1 MTSTMTGMETAALVI
16 MQMSPAHAAQVLRQ
30 FSEEE
35 AEEIAAE
42 IIRLRKVEDGHA
54 EAAITEFHARTRSG
68 RADTR
73 GGRDAAASLLE
84 TAFGEER
91 AAGLL
96 DRAVSTAGGHSF
108 EFMDNVDPSNVSRVL
123 DGEAPGTI
131 ALVLAHLRPEVAS
144 HVLGAFGTSIR
155 ADIAQALATMGTPN
169 PEIVEIVA
177 ETLRQRIRSAVAP
190 ADSTEVTGGVQP
202 LVDIVKRSDVAAEYE
217 LLEELEKRDPALAE
231 EMRSRMLNFGDI
243 VKFEDRDVQQIIRGL
258 DASALATALHGADEV
273 IAELVR
279 ANMSERNRE
288 LLDDEITLLT
298 KVRKTAVVE
307 ARAEIVKQMR
317 ELESTGAI
325 AVKEEGD
332 GASDDDEDEAGDVA

>member
-1 MTSTMTGMETAALVI
+1 MSTMTGMETAALVI
-16 MQMSPAHAAQVLRQ
+16 MQMSPGHAAQVMRQ
-30 FSEEE
+30 FSEAE
-35 AEEIAAE
+35 AEEIATE

-73 GGRDAAASLLE
+73 GGRDAAALLLE
-84 TAFGEER
+84 SAFGEER
-91 AAGLL
+91 AAGLI
-96 DRAVSTAGGHSF
+96 DRAVSSAGGHSF
-108 EFMDNVDPSNVSRVL
+108 EFMDSVDPSHVSRVL

-131 ALVLAHLRPEVAS
+131 ALVLAHLRPEAAS
-144 HVLGAFGTSIR
+144 HVLGTFTTSIR
-155 ADIAQALATMGTPN
+155 ADIAQALATMGTPS

-217 LLEELEKRDPALAE
+217 LLEELERRDPALAE

-258 DASALATALHGADEV
+258 DATALATALHGADETV
-273 IAELVR
+273 AELVR

-307 ARAEIVKQMR
+307 ARAEIVKAMR
-317 ELESTGAI
+317 ELESSGTIAI
-325 AVKEEGD
+325 KEEGD
-332 GASDDDEDEAGDVA
+332 GESAEDEDDDVA

>member
-177 ETLRQRIRSAVAP
+177 ETLRQRIRSAAAP

>member
-1 MTSTMTGMETAALVI
+1 MTTTMTGMETAALVI

>member
-1 MTSTMTGMETAALVI
+1 MSTMTGIETAALVI
-16 MQMSPAHAAQVLRQ
+16 MQMSQGHAAQVMRQ
-30 FSEEE
+30 FSEAE

-68 RADTR
+68 RADTK
-73 GGRDAAASLLE
+73 GGRDAAALLLE
-84 TAFGEER
+84 SAFGEER
-91 AAGLL
+91 AAGLM
-96 DRAVSTAGGHSF
+96 DRAASAAGGSF
-108 EFMDNVDPSNVSRVL
+108 EFMDTVDPSHVARVL
-123 DGEAPGTI
+123 DGEAPGTV

-144 HVLGAFGTSIR
+144 HVLGTFSTSIR

-169 PEIVEIVA
+169 AEIVEIVA

-217 LLEELEKRDPALAE
+217 LLEELERRDPALAE
-231 EMRSRMLNFGDI
+231 DMRSRMLNFGDL

-258 DASALATALHGADEV
+258 DASALAIALHEAEPAL
-273 IAELVR
+273 AELIR

-288 LLDDEITLLT
+288 LLDDEISLLT
-298 KVRKTAVVE
+298 KVRKTQVIE
-307 ARAEIVKQMR
+307 ARAEIVKAMR
-317 ELESTGAI
+317 ELESSGTI
-325 AVKEEGD
+325 AVKEEGE
-332 GASDDDEDEAGDVA
+332 GGDDVD

>member
-1 MTSTMTGMETAALVI
+1 MSTMTGMETAALVI
-16 MQMSPAHAAQVLRQ
+16 MQMSQAHAAQVLRQ
-30 FSEEE
+30 FSEAE

-73 GGRDAAASLLE
+73 GGRDAAATLLDA
-84 TAFGEER
+84 AFGEER
-91 AAGLL
+91 AAGLM
-96 DRAVSTAGGHSF
+96 DRAASAAGGHSF
-108 EFMDNVDPSNVSRVL
+108 EFMDAVEPSHVHRVL

-144 HVLGAFGTSIR
+144 HVLGAFGTGAR
-155 ADIAQALATMGTPN
+155 ADIAQALATMGTPS
-169 PEIVEIVA
+169 PEVVEIVA

-217 LLEELEKRDPALAE
+217 LLEELERRDPALAE
-231 EMRSRMLNFGDI
+231 EMRSRMLNFGDL
-243 VKFEDRDVQQIIRGL
+243 VKFEDRDVQQVIRGL
-258 DASALATALHGADEV
+258 DASALATALHGADEAIV
-273 IAELVR
+273 ELVR

-288 LLDDEITLLT
+288 LLDDEVSLLT
-298 KVRKTAVVE
+298 KVRKAQVVE
-307 ARAEIVKQMR
+307 ARAEVVRAMR
-317 ELESTGAI
+317 ELESSGAI
-325 AVKEEGD
+325 AVKEEPDEG
-332 GASDDDEDEAGDVA
+332 GADDDVE

>member
-1 MTSTMTGMETAALVI
+1 MTTMTGMETAALVI

-30 FSEEE
+30 FTEEE

-155 ADIAQALATMGTPN
+155 ADIAQALATMGAPN

-217 LLEELEKRDPALAE
+217 LLEELERRDPALAE

-258 DASALATALHGADEV
+258 DASALATALHGADEA
-273 IAELVR
+273 IAALVR

-307 ARAEIVKQMR
+307 ARAEVVKQMR
-317 ELESTGAI
+317 ELESSGAI

-332 GASDDDEDEAGDVA
+332 GSSEHDEDEVDDVA